1 MKLMITIPDEFKTD
15 FSKDHFADC
24 FGRVLADISG
34 YSGLCGNYEQETVE
48 MLAAVFKDA
57 KEISSVNLAKS
68 EQTLLDSI
76 DFSEIYGVQQSVY
89 GHAYRYIYTGD
100 ILVSK
105 DIFLPAKINAI
116 CEDIGFPNGG
126 SNSGSTSIEKLESL
140 DEVKNF
146 LLADF
151 ETDLADPQLIDI
163 AEGICTIQT
172 GYNSITSQFIELL
185 HIPQSELTKDNAL
198 LAESEKM
205 IQELKSSDTDYD
217 IDFDNPFYGTSRNM
231 RFSDLT
237 ALYEA
242 YIAYKDAM
250 QNEPELD

>member
-1 MKLMITIPDEFKTD
+1 
-15 FSKDHFADC
+15 
-24 FGRVLADISG
+24 
-34 YSGLCGNYEQETVE
+34 

-105 DIFLPAKINAI
+105 GIFLPAKINAI

-231 RFSDLT
+231 RFSELCE
-237 ALYEA
+237 LYNVHL
-242 YIAYKDAM
+242 DRVN
-250 QNEPELD
+250 NEMDRD